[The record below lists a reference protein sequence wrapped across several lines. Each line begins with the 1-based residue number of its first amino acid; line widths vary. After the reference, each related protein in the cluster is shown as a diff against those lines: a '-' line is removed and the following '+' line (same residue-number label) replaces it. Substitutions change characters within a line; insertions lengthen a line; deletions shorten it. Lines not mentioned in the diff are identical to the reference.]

1 MLALRNLMRS
11 PSFRL
16 TAPAFLA
23 AGFALLACLN
33 SGTPVCAQQ
42 YTELSQIK
50 DPPEYAKKKSELFAA
65 GKAADETETKLFDDH
80 FKFVIAEMTL
90 KSNFNKLA
98 AKRDSLKQKD
108 LAPLGRAP
116 TPSFDLHSRLTG
128 FLVTQLPRFIA
139 DTGYHPAVRVNWTL
153 ILGDLNSTEPGLNGK
168 GDVPLADALPKLQEL
183 YVDENQHTAVRLAAL
198 VGITRHVKSN
208 ASADA
213 RKKLAQAMTTILAN
227 KKPKESSQESHDF
240 LRRRTLDAL
249 RAILEVAP
257 DAADPAI
264 ATALAN
270 LIADAD
276 LRLHYRCEAAA
287 ALGALESRNIKKE
300 DVPQMARTLAALA
313 VKITKPEPVAVA
325 APVLPPAAALQP
337 VGVPPA
343 NPPPD
348 AAQPAGA
355 QPAAAPSAGAPPGSP
370 PPAGAPLAG
379 APPMEV
385 PPAAVP
391 PAAAPPAGEP
401 GAEDAPPAAARGVP
415 RPAVAAAARPN
426 SGRARDTQA
435 YFLTCVKQGF
445 KGPKGNR
452 GLATV
457 PVEPDTKKLVDDLL
471 AKVEEM
477 LKLVSDKKGV
487 PDADLAAQL
496 LPVSEGLQELL
507 KATTAMKAGA
517 GTGTGPVRVPVSNE
531 IKR

>member
-16 TAPAFLA
+16 TPAAFLA
-23 AGFALLACLN
+23 AGFAMVAVSELGLRAAE
-33 SGTPVCAQQ
+33 AQKPFKQ
-42 YTELSQIK
+42 MAGFV
-50 DPPEYAKKKSELFAA
+50 DPPEYSKKKSEMLAA
-65 GKAADETETKLFDDH
+65 GKAADEAEAKLFDDH
-80 FKFVIAEMTL
+80 YKFVLADMTL
-90 KSNFNKLA
+90 PGSFDKLA
-98 AKRDSLKQKD
+98 AKRDSLRLKD
-108 LAPLGRAP
+108 LAPLGRAASP
-116 TPSFDLHSRLTG
+116 DLHNRLTS
-128 FLVTQLPRFIA
+128 FLVAALPRLIA
-139 DTGYHPAVRVNWTL
+139 DAAYHPAVRVNWTL

-168 GDVPLADALPKLQEL
+168 GDVPLAEALLKLQDL
-183 YVDENQHTAVRLAAL
+183 YIDENQHTAVRLAAL

-208 ASADA
+208 ATADA

-227 KKPKESSQESHDF
+227 KKPRDSSQESHDF

-257 DAADPAI
+257 DAADPAL

-270 LIADAD
+270 LTADAD

-445 KGPKGNR
+445 KGSKGNR

-457 PVEPDTKKLVDDLL
+457 PVEPDTKKLVDELL